1 MNLLA
6 IGASHRTAPVPLLER
21 LAVTPDELPGL
32 LNELLAR
39 PHVAEAVILSTCNR
53 VEIYAAVSGF
63 HAGLSDIAGV
73 LSAHSGTD
81 VNELAEHMYVRHGA
95 DAVDHAFTVASG
107 MDSMVLGETQ
117 IIGQLRT
124 AYENARAHEAAGRAL
139 HDLMQQALR
148 VGKRTHNETGI
159 DERGR
164 SVVSAALELGAGR
177 AGIDVAGA
185 SALVIGAG
193 AMGALTLATLRRNG
207 AGPLHVANRGL
218 ARAQRLAEAYEATAV
233 PFDALRAA
241 LADVDIVVSATASTG
256 HVLHAA
262 DFSERVSSKPQ
273 LILDLA
279 VPRDVDAD
287 VADLPGI
294 TVLDMAG
301 LSEALH
307 AHDGGASA
315 SAEAE
320 ARAIID
326 AEVAAFTGRLRSA
339 EVAPTVAAL
348 RGRADQVMEAELER
362 LANKCPHMT
371 DEQRAEVRHT
381 VHRVVGQ
388 LLHQPSVRVRQLAA
402 EPGGEQYAAALREL
416 FALDVAG
423 LSAVS
428 DHTTAE
434 ALQVTADDAFDS
446 ADLPAGSPVRHGVG
460 LR

>member
-6 IGASHRTAPVPLLER
+6 VGASHRTAPVSLLER
-21 LAVTPDELPGL
+21 LAVTPDELPEL
-32 LNELLAR
+32 LTALLAR
-39 PHVAEAVILSTCNR
+39 PHVGEAVILSTCNR
-53 VEIYAAVSGF
+53 VEVYAAVSGF
-63 HAGLSDIAGV
+63 HAGLSDIATV
-73 LSAHSGTD
+73 LAGHASAD
-81 VNELAEHMYVRHGA
+81 VNELAQHMYVRHGA

-107 MDSMVLGETQ
+107 MESMVLGESQ

-124 AYENARAHEAAGRAL
+124 AYDNARHHGAAGRAL

-148 VGKRTHNETGI
+148 VGKRTHNETAI
-159 DERGR
+159 DEHGR
-164 SVVSAALELGAGR
+164 SVVSTALELGAQQ
-177 AGIDVAGA
+177 AGIAVHKA

-193 AMGALTLATLRRNG
+193 SMGALTLATLRRNG
-207 AGPLHVANRGL
+207 AGPLYVANRGL
-218 ARAQRLAEAYEATAV
+218 ARAERLAEAYEATAV
-233 PFDALRAA
+233 PFEALHTA
-241 LADVDIVVSATASTG
+241 LAKVDIVVSATASTG
-256 HVLHAA
+256 HVLRAA
-262 DFSERVSSKPQ
+262 DFSERGESPLLV
-273 LILDLA
+273 LDLA
-279 VPRDVDAD
+279 VPRDVAAD
-287 VADLPGI
+287 VAEIPGVS
-294 TVLDMAG
+294 VLDMAG
-301 LSEALH
+301 LSEALR
-307 AHDGGASA
+307 GGDTSTD
-315 SAEAE
+315 AEAA

-371 DEQRAEVRHT
+371 DEQRAEVRNT
-381 VHRVVGQ
+381 VHRVVRQ
-388 LLHQPSVRVRQLAA
+388 LLHQPSVRVRQFAA

-428 DHTTAE
+428 DQTTAE

-446 ADLPAGSPVRHGVG
+446 ADLPAGGPVRHGVG

>member
-6 IGASHRTAPVPLLER
+6 VGASHRTAPVPLLER
-21 LAVTPDELPGL
+21 LAVTPDELPEL
-32 LNELLAR
+32 LTALLAR
-39 PHVAEAVILSTCNR
+39 PHVGEAVILSTCNR
-53 VEIYAAVSGF
+53 VEVYAAVSGF
-63 HAGLSDIAGV
+63 HAGLSDIATV
-73 LSAHSGTD
+73 LAEHASAD
-81 VNELAEHMYVRHGA
+81 VNELAQHMYVRHGA

-124 AYENARAHEAAGRAL
+124 AYDNARHYEAAGRAL

-164 SVVSAALELGAGR
+164 SVVSTALELGARR
-177 AGIDVAGA
+177 AGINVHEA
-185 SALVIGAG
+185 SALVVGAG

-207 AGPLHVANRGL
+207 AGPLYVANRGF
-218 ARAQRLAEAYEATAV
+218 ARAERLADAYEATAV
-233 PFDALRAA
+233 PFEALHSA
-241 LADVDIVVSATASTG
+241 LAKVDIVVSATASTG

-262 DFSERVSSKPQ
+262 DFSERGDSPLLV
-273 LILDLA
+273 LDLA

-287 VADLPGI
+287 VAEIPGV

-315 SAEAE
+315 SAEAA

-326 AEVAAFTGRLRSA
+326 AEVAAFTSRLRSA

-371 DEQRAEVRHT
+371 DEQRAEVRNT
-381 VHRVVGQ
+381 VHRVVRQ

-428 DHTTAE
+428 DHATAE

-446 ADLPAGSPVRHGVG
+446 ADLPAGGPVGHGVG